1 VQRLRNGN
9 VAHFSSRKGT
19 HQQATPLYLDR
30 LELSSAARLTVTGSL
45 VALRHAP
52 WRGKRRVEKQGL
64 RDGFKEKP
72 RARGASPRLANVRTA
87 WRVGGDLA
95 LSSRAYACSVAAETY
110 LNRASKND
118 LSCCRSLPE
127 VGSRNWARVG
137 WGFLLGNP
145 GSFYGRTRT
154 SAADCAGGNQR
165 HSNRKSDQLHGP
177 VVLHG
182 RFPNSIAGAYRRRRF
197 QACDGHHKG
206 TTISEDTRTQSL
218 HEKSPTSAGS
228 LALRDNP
235 IAGPSRHPYLIKQQ
249 QLRFHRQCNGNLD
262 NGPGRHRIEAPKFD
276 ISVGAVT
283 GLS

>member
-1 VQRLRNGN
+1 MAINDI
-9 VAHFSSRKGT
+9 
-19 HQQATPLYLDR
+19 PM
-30 LELSSAARLTVTGSL
+30 
-45 VALRHAP
+45 
-52 WRGKRRVEKQGL
+52 
-64 RDGFKEKP
+64 
-72 RARGASPRLANVRTA
+72 ANLINCML
-87 WRVGGDLA
+87 WF
-95 LSSRAYACSVAAETY
+95 CM
-110 LNRASKND
+110 
-118 LSCCRSLPE
+118 
-127 VGSRNWARVG
+127 
-137 WGFLLGNP
+137 
-145 GSFYGRTRT
+145 
-154 SAADCAGGNQR
+154 
-165 HSNRKSDQLHGP
+165 
-177 VVLHG
+177 VVS
-182 RFPNSIAGAYRRRRF
+182 PNSIAAAYRRRRF

>member
-1 VQRLRNGN
+1 M
-9 VAHFSSRKGT
+9 FC
-19 HQQATPLYLDR
+19 
-30 LELSSAARLTVTGSL
+30 E
-45 VALRHAP
+45 
-52 WRGKRRVEKQGL
+52 
-64 RDGFKEKP
+64 
-72 RARGASPRLANVRTA
+72 
-87 WRVGGDLA
+87 LA
-95 LSSRAYACSVAAETY
+95 LALPIAQMAI
-110 LNRASKND
+110 ND
-118 LSCCRSLPE
+118 IPMANLINCMLWFCM
-127 VGSRNWARVG
+127 
-137 WGFLLGNP
+137 
-145 GSFYGRTRT
+145 
-154 SAADCAGGNQR
+154 
-165 HSNRKSDQLHGP
+165 
-177 VVLHG
+177 VVS
-182 RFPNSIAGAYRRRRF
+182 PNSIAAAYRRRRF

>member
-1 VQRLRNGN
+1 MKHSCAGRSRPVQRLRNGN

-95 LSSRAYACSVAAETY
+95 LSSCAYACSIAAETY

-118 LSCCRSLPE
+118 LKA
-127 VGSRNWARVG
+127 V
-137 WGFLLGNP
+137 
-145 GSFYGRTRT
+145 
-154 SAADCAGGNQR
+154 ADR
-165 HSNRKSDQLHGP
+165 
-177 VVLHG
+177 
-182 RFPNSIAGAYRRRRF
+182 
-197 QACDGHHKG
+197 
-206 TTISEDTRTQSL
+206 
-218 HEKSPTSAGS
+218 
-228 LALRDNP
+228 
-235 IAGPSRHPYLIKQQ
+235 
-249 QLRFHRQCNGNLD
+249 
-262 NGPGRHRIEAPKFD
+262 
-276 ISVGAVT
+276 
-283 GLS
+283 